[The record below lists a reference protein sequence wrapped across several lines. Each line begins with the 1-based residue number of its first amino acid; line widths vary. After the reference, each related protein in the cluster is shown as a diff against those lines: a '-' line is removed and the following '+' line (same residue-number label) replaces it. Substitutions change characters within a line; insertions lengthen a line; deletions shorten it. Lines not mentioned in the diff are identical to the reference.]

1 MLRFWRFALAIGLMA
16 SLLTAGCAMA
26 ADTAPPLDAKL
37 EAQILEVIRKHPEVI
52 LQSVEDFQ
60 TRERA
65 KQAEAQKAA
74 VKKVTADPKQA
85 IGSSPTIGK
94 GKVLLLEFSDFQCP
108 YCASVKDSLKQFAQK
123 HADEVTLVYKHFPL
137 TRIHDQALPAALAAW
152 AAGQQGKFWEFH
164 DVLFANQK
172 TLSDAF
178 YQETA
183 KSLNLNIAKFN
194 GDRKSPAATKAI
206 AADAAMAESLS
217 IDGTPSFVMGGEL
230 FSGPVP
236 LEALEKRLLK
246 AKGTSK

>member
-52 LQSVEDFQ
+52 LQSVEDYQ
-60 TRERA
+60 NRERA
-65 KQAEAQKAA
+65 RQAEAQKASVA
-74 VKKVTADPKQA
+74 QVTADPKQA
-85 IGSSPTIGK
+85 IGSSPTLGR

-108 YCASVKDSLKQFAQK
+108 YCASVRESLKQFAQK

-164 DVLFANQK
+164 DALFANQK
-172 TLSDAF
+172 GLDDAF
-178 YQETA
+178 YQQTA
-183 KSLNLNIAKFN
+183 KGLNLNMAKFN
-194 GDRKSPAATKAI
+194 GDRKSPEATQAI
-206 AADAAMAESLS
+206 AADAALAERLS

-246 AKGTSK
+246 AKGVK